1 MGTNM
6 RRGFTLIE
14 LLLVLAII
22 GIAVAVT
29 MPSMIR
35 SMRGNQLRAAARTV
49 VSAGRYARSMAVVS
63 QKDLCLHISLDDG
76 EITVQALNPPR
87 PPVRADAGQDPPPA
101 SGAGQAA
108 PTNDAAGAGTG
119 AVASAGT
126 AAPEIPGLK
135 RTLDGVRI
143 VSVEVEDAPLIQK
156 GACDIIYR
164 SNGRC
169 RPHVIKIADSENA
182 EVRITVDALASSK
195 VK

>member
-1 MGTNM
+1 M

-35 SMRGNQLRAAARTV
+35 SMRGNQLRSAARTV

-76 EITVQALNPPR
+76 EISVQALNPPR
-87 PPVRADAGQDPPPA
+87 RPGLGDAGADPPPA
-101 SGAGQAA
+101 SAAGQKMPAGGAVQGGTNAA
-108 PTNDAAGAGTG
+108 AAGGT
-119 AVASAGT
+119 V
-126 AAPEIPGLK
+126 APEVPALK
-135 RTLDGVRI
+135 RTLDGVTI
-143 VSVEVEDAPLIQK
+143 VSVEVEDMPQLRK
-156 GACDIIYR
+156 GACDVIYR

-169 RPHVIKIADSENA
+169 RPYIVRIADSEKD
-182 EVRITVDALASSK
+182 EVRITVDALASAEIE
-195 VK
+195 